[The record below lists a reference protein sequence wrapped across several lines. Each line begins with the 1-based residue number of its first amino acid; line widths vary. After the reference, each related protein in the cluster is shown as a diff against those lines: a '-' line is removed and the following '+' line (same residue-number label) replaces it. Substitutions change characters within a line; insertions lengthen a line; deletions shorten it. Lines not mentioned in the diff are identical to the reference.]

1 VKLPLSGCASAIVKL
16 PLSGC
21 ASAARWIVKGVA
33 VAARGVARSLS
44 ATVTAPRWVVVV
56 VVALVAS
63 VLVPGWITML
73 LLLQSVEHVEDRM
86 EANIKAVERNQICVL
101 QELHVE
107 PHQRGPQTL
116 QRFSACPDSLPATS
130 VP

>member
-1 VKLPLSGCASAIVKL
+1 VKLQ
-16 PLSGC
+16 LSGC
-21 ASAARWIVKGVA
+21 ASAARWTVKA
-33 VAARGVARSLS
+33 IAAAARCVARSLS

-63 VLVPGWITML
+63 VLIPGWITMML
-73 LLLQSVEHVEDRM
+73 LLESVGHLENKM
-86 EANIKAVERNQICVL
+86 QANIKAVERNQICVL

-107 PHQRGPQTL
+107 PQHRGPATL
-116 QRFSACPDSLPATS
+116 ERFSACPDSLPATS

>member
-1 VKLPLSGCASAIVKL
+1 MT
-16 PLSGC
+16 
-21 ASAARWIVKGVA
+21 AARWM
-33 VAARGVARSLS
+33 VARFVGVWDRLS
-44 ATVTAPRWVVVV
+44 GSVTAPRWMVAVIVVM
-56 VVALVAS
+56 VAS
-63 VLVPGWITML
+63 VLIPGWITMML
-73 LLLQSVEHVEDRM
+73 LLESVQSVSDNL
-86 EANIKAVERNQICVL
+86 EAAITTVERQQICLL

>member
-1 VKLPLSGCASAIVKL
+1 
-16 PLSGC
+16 
-21 ASAARWIVKGVA
+21 
-33 VAARGVARSLS
+33 
-44 ATVTAPRWVVVV
+44 VVV

-63 VLVPGWITML
+63 VLIPGWITML
-73 LLLQSVEHVEDRM
+73 LLIQSVNHVEDKM

-107 PHQRGPQTL
+107 PQHRGPATL
-116 QRFSACPDSLPATS
+116 ERFSACPDSLPATS

>member
-1 VKLPLSGCASAIVKL
+1 MKL

-21 ASAARWIVKGVA
+21 ASAARWTVKA
-33 VAARGVARSLS
+33 IAAAARKVARSLS
-44 ATVTAPRWVVVV
+44 ATVSAPRWVVVV
-56 VVALVAS
+56 IVGLVAS
-63 VLVPGWITML
+63 VLVPGWITMM

-86 EANIKAVERNQICVL
+86 EANIKAVERNQVCLL

-107 PHQRGPQTL
+107 PHRRGPATL
-116 QRFSACPDSLPATS
+116 ERFSACPDSLPATS